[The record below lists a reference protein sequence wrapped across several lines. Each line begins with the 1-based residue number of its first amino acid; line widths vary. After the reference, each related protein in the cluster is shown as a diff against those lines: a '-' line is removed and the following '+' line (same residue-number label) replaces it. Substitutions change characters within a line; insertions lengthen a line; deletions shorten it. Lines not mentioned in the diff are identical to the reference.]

1 MVAAVLT
8 SNIVNNVQSCIY
20 PIITEHYE
28 FLVRVVYNVTFIQAL
43 CVLTCKFTED
53 EREAWK
59 RSRNVRKW
67 CLFNSSIAM

>member
-1 MVAAVLT
+1 
-8 SNIVNNVQSCIY
+8 
-20 PIITEHYE
+20 
-28 FLVRVVYNVTFIQAL
+28 VYNVTFIQAL

-59 RSRNVRKW
+59 RSRNVSQW